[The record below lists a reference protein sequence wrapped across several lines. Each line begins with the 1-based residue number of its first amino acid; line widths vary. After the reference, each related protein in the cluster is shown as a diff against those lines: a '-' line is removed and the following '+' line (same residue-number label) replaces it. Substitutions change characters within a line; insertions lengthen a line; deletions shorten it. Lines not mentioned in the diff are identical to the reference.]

1 VVFTFDLGLSSH
13 LAVTVPVP
21 IFLGFQAT
29 LP

>member
-13 LAVTVPVP
+13 LAVTVPTP
-21 IFLGFQAT
+21 IFLGLQAT